1 MSLILTFWTYVG
13 LTSINHRKN
22 YKLDKERAHFL
33 KLYEP
38 VHPRLCRY
46 VQALIRNKEEARDV
60 ISEVTLI
67 ALEKFSTLKE
77 PDKFIYFLFGIARNQ
92 FMKKLEK
99 DKRATLTLTDT
110 SFSSQSADQ
119 KIWKYEL
126 ELLLNKLST
135 QDQQRLVLYEISGF
149 SYKEIAELTGES
161 LQEVKAGLY
170 QTRQQLKSIAA
181 NETAQLLKIGEAK

>member
-1 MSLILTFWTYVG
+1 LSLILTFWTYVG
-13 LTSINHRKN
+13 LTSINHRKKF
-22 YKLDKERAHFL
+22 KLDKERAHFL

-46 VQALIRNKEEARDV
+46 VQALIRNREEARDV

-67 ALEKFSTLKE
+67 ALEKFSTIKDT
-77 PDKFIYFLFGIARNQ
+77 DKFIYFLFGIARKQ

-99 DKRATLTLTDT
+99 DKRATLTLNDT
-110 SFSSQSADQ
+110 SFSTQPADQ

-126 ELLLNKLST
+126 ELLLNKLSAH
-135 QDQQRLVLYEISGF
+135 DQQRLVLYEISGF

-181 NETAQLLKIGEAK
+181 NERAQLLKMEGAK